1 MTLRFDR
8 PVPFNPSN
16 LNFLVADDHDYT
28 RTIIAEILRGAGV
41 REIVGVSNGFE
52 LLEELPRVQPKM
64 LIIDWAMD
72 GMDGNELTR
81 IIRKGSKKFRD
92 IPIIMMSG
100 ESRRSQLELA
110 RDSGV
115 DEYVAKPISSYSII
129 SRVRQLAQHPRVFIH
144 VQNYAGPCR
153 RRIKPNA
160 RIQLRR
166 VTDPHPEFSP
176 ESSALQQRAAGIVA
190 DAHQKALE
198 LNPLDRAQLFEIYR
212 FAQEARSAALA
223 SSDDHLMRALQSLLR
238 YLEGTGASGRMNAD
252 ILGAHLVA
260 IEEIIAM
267 PAHQIEQRNKV
278 MDRLEHVVN
287 GTLRAA

>member
-8 PVPFNPSN
+8 PVPFTPSH

-41 REIVGVSNGFE
+41 RKIVGVSNGFE

-81 IIRKGSKKFRD
+81 TIRKGAKKFRD

-100 ESRRSQLELA
+100 ESRRGQLELA

-115 DEYVAKPISSYSII
+115 DEYVAKPLSSYSII
-129 SRVRQLAQHPRVFIH
+129 SRVRQLAQHPRVFIQVH
-144 VQNYAGPCR
+144 NYAGPCR
-153 RRIKPNA
+153 RRMKTNV
-160 RIQLRR
+160 RFQLRR

-176 ESSALQQRAAGIVA
+176 ESSALQQRAADIVA

-198 LNPLDRAQLFEIYR
+198 LGPLDRAKLFEIYR
-212 FAQEARSAALA
+212 NAQEARSAALA
-223 SSDDHLMRALQSLLR
+223 SSDEHLMRALQSLLR
-238 YLEGTGASGRMNAD
+238 YLEGTGASGRMSAD

-260 IEEIIAM
+260 IEQIIAL
-267 PAHQIEQRNKV
+267 PAHQIEQRNQV
-278 MDRLEHVVN
+278 TDGLETVVSS
-287 GTLRAA
+287 TLRAA